1 MWLFGVTFFL
11 DMACQAD
18 LRQFIFFLLAAHSIL
33 GVAFRFFWAYPRRQD
48 LKFSKLLA
56 TQSGIQTALVPQM
69 PGTAYRLYLSI
80 GVAGCLSPKNEF
92 PCHCFGVKAPKSQP
106 RQKGC
111 RRPSLRKGEYHDNC
125 PGKKRKPLY
134 VLRLANQKN
143 SSTYSLGFLQL
154 LFLTP
159 L

>member
-48 LKFSKLLA
+48 LKFSKLIA

-69 PGTAYRLYLSI
+69 PGYIRTS
-80 GVAGCLSPKNEF
+80 
-92 PCHCFGVKAPKSQP
+92 FG
-106 RQKGC
+106 
-111 RRPSLRKGEYHDNC
+111 RRPTGSIFLSGLRG
-125 PGKKRKPLY
+125 
-134 VLRLANQKN
+134 A
-143 SSTYSLGFLQL
+143 
-154 LFLTP
+154 
-159 L
+159 